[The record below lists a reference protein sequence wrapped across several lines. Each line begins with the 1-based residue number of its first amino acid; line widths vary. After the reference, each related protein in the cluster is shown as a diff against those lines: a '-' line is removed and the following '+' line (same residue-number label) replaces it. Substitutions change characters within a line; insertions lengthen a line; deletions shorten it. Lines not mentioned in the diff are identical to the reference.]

1 MSRRE
6 HTEKVWGI
14 EIRCVEKFHFKNF
27 TRVMGRFET
36 TVKTGY
42 KNHLNRGNSGY
53 RGHFA
58 ADRFFYLIKTS

>member
-1 MSRRE
+1 MNWNRNAKEMFFYEFSRS
-6 HTEKVWGI
+6 KPDYLAWY
-14 EIRCVEKFHFKNF
+14 KAS
-27 TRVMGRFET
+27 

-58 ADRFFYLIKTS
+58 ADQFFYLIKTS